1 MPKLQIVSN
10 NAFRKVATE
19 ADFRRSSGTF
29 FDDIIIVTPAMLSS
43 RVASLRHRYIAN
55 THQLEVYVDGLYKR
69 VVENIDGTDY
79 GDYEEISDFQIR
91 FVPGVLTHTDQV
103 IRVRITWG
111 TFLPSNLANGITQA
125 ASDVGQAVFGSSYY
139 PGQSPRIIG
148 SLDNPSD
155 QTPSLA
161 SFRTW
166 EITQNVTYTDFIGG
180 VADDIKYLIFKT
192 SGATIQSNANIKL
205 QGGVDFSGANGDIL
219 QILFDGTVWYE
230 VSRSLNS

>member
-29 FDDIIIVTPAMLSS
+29 YDDIILVTPAMLSS
-43 RVASLRHRYIAN
+43 RIVSLRHRYIAG

-69 VVENIDGTDY
+69 VVENIDGVDY
-79 GDYEEISDFQIR
+79 GDYEEISDFQIK

-111 TFLPSNLANGITQA
+111 TFLPSNMAAGIAQA
-125 ASDVGQAVFGSSYY
+125 ATDVGQAIFGTSYT
-139 PGQSPRIIG
+139 PGQSPRTIG

-161 SFRTW
+161 AARTW
-166 EITQNVTYTDFIGG
+166 SITQNITYTDFTGA

-192 SGATIQSNANIKL
+192 NGATIQSNANIKL
-205 QGGVDFSGANGDIL
+205 QGATDFSGANGDVL
-219 QILFDGTVWYE
+219 QLLYDGTVWYE